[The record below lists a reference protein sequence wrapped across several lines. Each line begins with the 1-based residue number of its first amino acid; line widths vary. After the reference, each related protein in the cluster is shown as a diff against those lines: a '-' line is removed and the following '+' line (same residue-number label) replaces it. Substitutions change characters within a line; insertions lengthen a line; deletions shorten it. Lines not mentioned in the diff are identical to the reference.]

1 MKDFRMMYAIV
12 MYPSELNTEYPPIIL
27 KSQDEDLYENFKQTK
42 ISNIIFFQEKS
53 KTLEYSYQNV
63 FINIS
68 LLQTKLQLL
77 NLPGIIQI
85 SDSML
90 KLPYEVKLDEW
101 IIEKQILPMKK
112 YLYFELPKKQYLWNP
127 C

>member
-1 MKDFRMMYAIV
+1 MKDRRTMYTIV
-12 MYPSELNTEYPPIIL
+12 MYPSELKTEYPPIIL
-27 KSQDEDLYENFKQTK
+27 KNQDEDLYENFKQTK
-42 ISNIIFFQEKS
+42 ISNIIFCQEHADIS
-53 KTLEYSYQNV
+53 VCSYQKV
-63 FINIS
+63 FINMS
-68 LLQTKLQLL
+68 LLQTKLRSL

-85 SDSML
+85 RDSML

-101 IIEKQILPMKK
+101 IIEKKILPMKE